1 MTGIMK
7 VHAIIDFMHIYYKY
21 YFQLKAGKIKRL
33 SAPLDWNGTVIE
45 KDTTLIYYP
54 LRDIENIRKG
64 LEANQ
69 HEVTVSICFDTPSIR
84 KETEGGDEY
93 KSNRTKTLNDDD
105 FENIECIRE
114 ALKKAG
120 YNTYKYEGY
129 EADDI
134 INQLCREF
142 RNNFEYTIIYTNDKD
157 LLVNITNNVC
167 VMRFK
172 QYTGYTQVGMS
183 NYEQY
188 LEQEFGV
195 FIPYNMIGL
204 YLATVGDSADKIKGI
219 VKFGKKAFSKLITKV
234 MTTCEVD
241 MKKCGDYYELAK
253 VVEECSKYLTDV
265 QYEQLKISFALVAN
279 MEILDDIKQPVKED
293 TDDKRREAYETFK
306 FNSLMQ

>member
-1 MTGIMK
+1 MK

-21 YFQLKAGKIKRL
+21 YFQLKAGKLKRL

-120 YNTYKYEGY
+120 YNTYRYEGY

-253 VVEECSKYLTDV
+253 VVEECSKYLTDA